1 MLVDQC
7 GQLLLAPF
15 ASHSII
21 LLVACGCN
29 AAHAVVEFFSSAEV
43 AAPRAALNMLPA
55 VLCSFFCILQVLQ
68 FVTRLCIAFIKA
80 CKMAGLGRIHLFNKA
95 RVACCRR

>member
-1 MLVDQC
+1 
-7 GQLLLAPF
+7 
-15 ASHSII
+15 
-21 LLVACGCN
+21 
-29 AAHAVVEFFSSAEV
+29 
-43 AAPRAALNMLPA
+43 MLPA